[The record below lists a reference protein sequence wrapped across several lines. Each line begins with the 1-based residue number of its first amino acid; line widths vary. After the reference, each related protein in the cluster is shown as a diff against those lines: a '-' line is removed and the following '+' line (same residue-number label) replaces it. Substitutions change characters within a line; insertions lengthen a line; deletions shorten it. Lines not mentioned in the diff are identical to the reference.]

1 MMSFFCIFGKHL
13 LSLVMLACRTPRG
26 SIFVVATRDYLLL
39 ALTNQPSAALWESRS
54 SPLFLEEFFQKS
66 SSFFVLCSSLSW
78 WRATILTAP
87 LPEGRE
93 CIAQLSSYVGA
104 HRCVR
109 PTNAREFH
117 SGRHIGLPLR
127 QNREPSVPG
136 VFVTF

>member
-1 MMSFFCIFGKHL
+1 
-13 LSLVMLACRTPRG
+13 MLACRIPRG

-54 SPLFLEEFFQKS
+54 SPFFLEEFFQKS

-87 LPEGRE
+87 LPEGSCHEVTEGRE
-93 CIAQLSSYVGA
+93 CIARISSYVGA

-117 SGRHIGLPLR
+117 SGRHMCALKTQAMKNGRTHRCAPTIRCCCFL
-127 QNREPSVPG
+127 
-136 VFVTF
+136 